1 MTQLEVGRSRT
12 AWRLIGGAAL
22 LQAALH
28 AASVGRYGIFRD
40 ELYYLSCAS
49 RPAAGYVDQ
58 PAFSILFL
66 GAWRAVFGDSAA
78 ALMVPP
84 ALCGAAVVV
93 LTGLLA
99 RRFGGGAAA
108 QGLASIATAVAPIW
122 LGMTGYYSMNSFDIL
137 FWTLAASL
145 LAKILEGDLETA
157 PRGGVGRLW
166 LLLGTVLA
174 AGLLNKISVLWLGAG
189 IFAGLVLTPA
199 RRWLGTLG
207 PWLAGGLA
215 FLGFLPY
222 LAWNAFH
229 GWPTLEFMR
238 RAASEKYVASSPI
251 TFLKDL
257 LLFFDPLAAPLWI
270 GGLLWLLASR
280 DGKRFR
286 PLGIV
291 FLATLGVLLLNRTSK
306 TEYLAAAFA
315 PLVAAGGVVAERV
328 LHRGRSAVPAA
339 LYAAIL
345 LAAGV
350 ALAPLAI
357 PLLSPAAYVVYARR
371 LGLGAPTTERNEIGP
386 LPQHFADRFGWPE
399 MAAEVARV
407 ASTLT
412 AEERRTARV
421 WARNYG
427 EAAAL
432 EKYGAP
438 LGVPPVLCPHNSFW
452 FWSAAAIEVAEKN
465 SAFKGPLIVIG
476 GRRETLTGVFGS
488 VEEAG
493 RTGHPLA
500 MPYENG
506 RPMWICRD
514 PKEDLRTILQRDRL
528 FI

>member
-1 MTQLEVGRSRT
+1 MNPQPRQRSAP
-12 AWRLIGGAAL
+12 AWSLIGGAAL
-22 LQAALH
+22 VQAALH
-28 AASVGRYGIFRD
+28 AASVGRYGTFRD

-66 GAWRAVFGDSAA
+66 AAWRTLFGDSAT

-99 RRFGGGAAA
+99 RRFGGGPAA
-108 QGLASIATAVAPIW
+108 QGLAAAAAAVAPIW

-145 LAKILEGDLETA
+145 LARILEGDVEGR
-157 PRGGVGRLW
+157 PRPAVGSVW
-166 LLLGTVLA
+166 LALGAVLA
-174 AGLLNKISVLWLGAG
+174 LGLLNKISVLWLGFG
-189 IFAGLVLTPA
+189 IFAGLVLTRA
-199 RRWLGTLG
+199 RRWFTTLG

-215 FLGFLPY
+215 FLGLLPY
-222 LAWNAFH
+222 LAWNALH

-238 RAASEKYVASSPI
+238 RAASEKYVASSPM

-280 DGKRFR
+280 DGRRFR
-286 PLGIV
+286 ALGIV

-315 PLVAAGGVVAERV
+315 PLVGAGGVVAERV

-345 LAAGV
+345 LAAGL

-357 PLLSPAAYVVYARR
+357 PLLSPTAYVAYTKR
-371 LGLGAPTTERNEIGP
+371 LGLGAPTTERNEMGP
-386 LPQHFADRFGWPE
+386 LPQHFADRFGWRE

-407 ASTLT
+407 AATLSE
-412 AEERRTARV
+412 AERRTARV

-438 LGVPPVLCPHNSFW
+438 LGVPLVLCPHNSFW
-452 FWSAAAIEVAEKN
+452 FWSLADAEKN
-465 SAFKGPLIVIG
+465 APFKGPLIVIG
-476 GRRETLTGVFGS
+476 GRRETLTGVFGR

-493 RTGHPLA
+493 KTGHPLA

-506 RPMWICRD
+506 RPIWICRD

>member
-1 MTQLEVGRSRT
+1 MTRGEAGRSRT
-12 AWRLIGGAAL
+12 AWSLIGGAAL
-22 LQAALH
+22 VQVALH
-28 AASVGRYGIFRD
+28 AASIGRYGIFRD

-66 GAWRAVFGDSAA
+66 SAWRALCGDSAA

-108 QGLASIATAVAPIW
+108 QGLASIAAAVAPIW
-122 LGMTGYYSMNSFDIL
+122 VGMTGYFSMNSFDIL
-137 FWTLAASL
+137 FWTLASTILAAL
-145 LAKILEGDLETA
+145 LGEEPG
-157 PRGGVGRLW
+157 PRTGRLW
-166 LLLGTVLA
+166 LLLGVVLA
-174 AGLLNKISVLWLGAG
+174 AGLLNKISVLWLGFG

-199 RRWLGTLG
+199 RRWLTTLG
-207 PWLAGGLA
+207 PWLAGGIA
-215 FLGFLPY
+215 FLGLLPY
-222 LAWNAFH
+222 LAWNALH

-286 PLGIV
+286 ALGIV

-328 LHRGRSAVPAA
+328 LHRGRSAAPAA

-345 LAAGV
+345 LAAGI
-350 ALAPLAI
+350 ALAPLAV
-357 PLLSPAAYVVYARR
+357 PLLSPDGYIAYARR
-371 LGLGAPTTERNEIGP
+371 LGLGAPTTERNEMGP
-386 LPQHFADRFGWPE
+386 LPQHFADRFGWLE

-427 EAAAL
+427 EAAAQ
-432 EKYGAP
+432 EKFGAP
-438 LGVPPVLCPHNSFW
+438 LGIPPVLCPHNSFW
-452 FWSAAAIEVAEKN
+452 FWSAADAEKN
-465 SAFKGPLIVIG
+465 APFKGPLIVIG
-476 GRRETLTGVFGS
+476 GRRETLAGVFGS

-493 RTGHPLA
+493 KTGHPLA

-506 RPMWICRD
+506 RPIWICRE
-514 PKEDLRTILQRDRL
+514 PKEDLRVILQRDRL

>member
-1 MTQLEVGRSRT
+1 MTPQPFRRSAP
-12 AWRLIGGAAL
+12 AWSLIGGAAL

-66 GAWRAVFGDSAA
+66 SAWRALFGDSAL

-84 ALCGAAVVV
+84 ALCGIAAVV

-99 RRFGGGAAA
+99 RRFGGGSAA
-108 QGLASIATAVAPIW
+108 QGLAAAAAAVAPIW
-122 LGMTGYYSMNSFDIL
+122 VGMTGYYSMNAFDIL

-145 LAKILEGDLETA
+145 LARILEGDLETG
-157 PRGGVGRLW
+157 PRGGAGRLW

-174 AGLLNKISVLWLGAG
+174 LGLLNKISVLWLGFG

-199 RRWLGTLG
+199 RRWLTTLG
-207 PWLAGGLA
+207 PWLAGGIA
-215 FLGFLPY
+215 FLGLLPY
-222 LAWNAFH
+222 LAWNALH
-229 GWPTLEFMR
+229 RWPTLEFMR
-238 RAASEKYVASSPI
+238 RATSEKYVASSPI
-251 TFLKDL
+251 TFGKDL

-286 PLGIV
+286 
-291 FLATLGVLLLNRTSK
+291 ALGVVFVATFAILLANGTSK
-306 TEYLAAAFA
+306 AEYLAAAFA

-328 LHRGRSAVPAA
+328 LHRGRSAAPAVA
-339 LYAAIL
+339 YAVIL
-345 LAAGV
+345 LATGL

-357 PLLSPAAYVVYARR
+357 PLLSPTAYVAYAKR
-371 LGLGAPTTERNEIGP
+371 LGVGAPTTERNEMGP

-407 ASTLT
+407 AATLT
-412 AEERRTARV
+412 EAERKTARV

-438 LGVPPVLCPHNSFW
+438 LNVPPVLCPHNSFW
-452 FWSAAAIEVAEKN
+452 FWSVAAIEVAEKN
-465 SAFKGPLIVIG
+465 APFKGPLVVIG
-476 GRRETLTGVFGS
+476 GRRETLTGVFGR

-493 RTGHPLA
+493 RTGHQLA

-506 RPMWICRD
+506 RPIWICRE
-514 PKEDLRTILQRDRL
+514 PKEDLRTILLRDRL

>member
-1 MTQLEVGRSRT
+1 MNPQPLRRGAP
-12 AWRLIGGAAL
+12 AWSLIGGAAFV
-22 LQAALH
+22 QVALH
-28 AASVGRYGIFRD
+28 AASVGRYGTFRD

-66 GAWRAVFGDSAA
+66 SVWRALFGDSAA

-108 QGLASIATAVAPIW
+108 QGLASIAAAVAPIW
-122 LGMTGYYSMNSFDIL
+122 VGMTGYYSMNSFDIL
-137 FWTLAASL
+137 FWTLAATL
-145 LAKILEGDLETA
+145 LAALLGGDPG
-157 PRGGVGRLW
+157 PRTGRLW
-166 LLLGTVLA
+166 LLLGCVLA
-174 AGLLNKISVLWLGAG
+174 LGLSNKISVLWLGFG

-199 RRWLGTLG
+199 RRLLATLG

-215 FLGFLPY
+215 FLGLLPY

-238 RAASEKYVASSPI
+238 RAAAEKYVASSPM

-286 PLGIV
+286 ALGIV

-315 PLVAAGGVVAERV
+315 PLLAAGGVVAERV
-328 LHRGRSAVPAA
+328 LHRGRSAVPAV

-345 LAAGV
+345 LAAGL
-350 ALAPLAI
+350 ALAPLAV
-357 PLLSPAAYVVYARR
+357 PLLPPDGYVAYAKR
-371 LGLGAPTTERNEIGP
+371 LGLGAPTTERNEMGP

-407 ASTLT
+407 ASTMS
-412 AEERRTARV
+412 AGERRTARV

-438 LGVPPVLCPHNSFW
+438 LGLPPVLCPHNSFW
-452 FWSAAAIEVAEKN
+452 FWSVADARRN
-465 SAFKGPLIVIG
+465 APLAGPFIVIG
-476 GRRETLTGVFGS
+476 GSRESLTPVFRE

-493 RTGHPLA
+493 KTAHPLA

-506 RPMWICRD
+506 RTIWLCRD
-514 PKEDLRTILQRDRL
+514 PKQYLETVLQRDRL

>member
-1 MTQLEVGRSRT
+1 MNPQPLRRSAP
-12 AWRLIGGAAL
+12 AWSLIGGAAIV
-22 LQAALH
+22 QAALH
-28 AASVGRYGIFRD
+28 AASAGRYGIFRD

-66 GAWRAVFGDSAA
+66 SAWRAMFGDSAA

-99 RRFGGGAAA
+99 RRFGGGPAA
-108 QGLASIATAVAPIW
+108 QGLASVAAAVAPIW

-137 FWTLAASL
+137 FWTLAATILAAL
-145 LAKILEGDLETA
+145 LGDEPGLRT
-157 PRGGVGRLW
+157 GRLW
-166 LLLGTVLA
+166 LLLGVVLA
-174 AGLLNKISVLWLGAG
+174 AGLLNKISVLWLGFG

-199 RRWLGTLG
+199 RRWLTTLG
-207 PWLAGGLA
+207 PWLAGGIA
-215 FLGFLPY
+215 ALGLLPY
-222 LAWNAFH
+222 VFWNAAH

-238 RAASEKYVASSPI
+238 RAAAEKYVASSPI
-251 TFLKDL
+251 TFGKDL

-286 PLGIV
+286 ALGIV

-328 LHRGRSAVPAA
+328 LHRGRSAAPAA

-345 LAAGV
+345 LAAGL

-357 PLLSPAAYVVYARR
+357 PLLSPAAYVAFAKR
-371 LGLGAPTTERNEIGP
+371 LGLGAPTTEHNEMGP

-407 ASTLT
+407 AATLP
-412 AEERRTARV
+412 AIERATARV

-438 LGVPPVLCPHNSFW
+438 LGVPPVRCPHNSFW
-452 FWSAAAIEVAEKN
+452 FWSVAAIEVAEKN
-465 SAFKGPLIVIG
+465 APLKGPLIVIG

-488 VEEAG
+488 VEAAG
-493 RTGHPLA
+493 KTGHPLA

-506 RPMWICRD
+506 RPIWICRD